1 MIVRSLLALLIVFVV
16 GCASEKA
23 LNRGCASSVR
33 VSAVVFDKAVYNAA
47 SQAELIKKFR
57 SHNVEPLWS
66 HILTPG
72 GGVIS
77 TTREARVFTG
87 YEYASNSRRSLLMSR
102 REVVPSDDPVADHPV
117 KQKKYTSRD
126 VGEKI
131 NIGESKGDVL
141 GVECEFSFVE
151 KSKSDNDFDIVG
163 VQEADSTMSND
174 LARVLDGR
182 YEWLKPMPRR
192 PPDSFRSTPFSIK
205 KISLKFLSRI

>member
-23 LNRGCASSVR
+23 LNRGCTSSVR

-47 SQAELIKKFR
+47 SQAELIEKFR
-57 SHNVEPLWS
+57 SHDVEPLWS

-87 YEYASNSRRSLLMSR
+87 YEYASNSRRSLLLSR
-102 REVVPSDDPVADHPV
+102 REVVPSDDPVSDHPV

-151 KSKSDNDFDIVG
+151 KSKSDDDFDIVHSG
-163 VQEADSTMSND
+163 KVIGTVPVGAGDSVIGSVRADASGS
-174 LARVLDGR
+174 
-182 YEWLKPMPRR
+182 
-192 PPDSFRSTPFSIK
+192 
-205 KISLKFLSRI
+205 KIIVIIISQ

>member
-1 MIVRSLLALLIVFVV
+1 MTVRSLAALLIVFAV

-47 SQAELIKKFR
+47 SQAELIEKFR
-57 SHNVEPLWS
+57 SHDVEPLWS

-72 GGVIS
+72 GGAIS

-87 YEYASNSRRSLLMSR
+87 YEYVPNMRRPILMSR
-102 REVVPSDDPVADHPV
+102 REVMPSDDPVADRPV

-126 VGEKI
+126 VGERI
-131 NIGESKGDVL
+131 NIGENKGDML

-151 KSKSDNDFDIVG
+151 KSKSDNDFDIVHSG
-163 VQEADSTMSND
+163 KVIGTVPVGAGDSLVGSVQADASGSQII
-174 LARVLDGR
+174 V
-182 YEWLKPMPRR
+182 
-192 PPDSFRSTPFSIK
+192 II
-205 KISLKFLSRI
+205 ISQ

>member
-1 MIVRSLLALLIVFVV
+1 MIVRSLAALLIVFAV

-47 SQAELIKKFR
+47 SQAELIEKFR
-57 SHNVEPLWS
+57 SHDVEPLWS

-72 GGVIS
+72 GGAIS

-87 YEYASNSRRSLLMSR
+87 YEYVSNVRRSILMSR
-102 REVVPSDDPVADHPV
+102 REVVPSNDPVADHPV

-151 KSKSDNDFDIVG
+151 KSKSDNDFDIVHSG
-163 VQEADSTMSND
+163 KVIGTVPVGAGDSVIGSVRADASGS
-174 LARVLDGR
+174 
-182 YEWLKPMPRR
+182 
-192 PPDSFRSTPFSIK
+192 
-205 KISLKFLSRI
+205 KIIVIIISQ